1 MPFTS
6 ATGLHLG
13 NARAPR
19 ETPAHLLCAPPWAR
33 RCPDTPPAG
42 HSLPAV
48 PQRWGQRGQRVLRGG
63 RQGPPRG
70 QWSPAACST
79 LDEPRRL
86 AVFHQYKSLATCT
99 CVRAHYIARKQSVKN
114 SLSVEVP
121 AGWNDP
127 PREPGLLQAVLPPRS
142 ARGRASGHPQG
153 RAHLAC
159 AERPPR
165 LCRLEKAPHV
175 AAARR
180 PPACF
185 TWSPRTGTAWLVHLF
200 IVRHA
205 PRQCVRLL
213 WSPRGQRRAWHSAF
227 HKRRLNEW
235 TLCNCQ

>member
-1 MPFTS
+1 M
-6 ATGLHLG
+6 ATPGRP
-13 NARAPR
+13 ARRRHTCSAPR
-19 ETPAHLLCAPPWAR
+19 PGPGGAPTR
-33 RCPDTPPAG
+33 RPRGTRCLQCHSAG
-42 HSLPAV
+42 
-48 PQRWGQRGQRVLRGG
+48 GQRGQRVLRGG

-86 AVFHQYKSLATCT
+86 AVFHQYKSLAMCT
-99 CVRAHYIARKQSVKN
+99 CVRAHYIARNQSVKN

-121 AGWNDP
+121 ARWNDP

-142 ARGRASGHPQG
+142 ACGRASGHPQG

-165 LCRLEKAPHV
+165 LSRLEKAPRV
-175 AAARR
+175 AAARC

-185 TWSPRTGTAWLVHLF
+185 TWSPRTGTAWLVHVF
-200 IVRHA
+200 IVRPA
-205 PRQCVRLL
+205 PRQCARLL
-213 WSPRGQRRAWHSAF
+213 WSPRGQRHAWHSAF